1 MARSSARAARRHA
14 RPAARVGAALH
25 SRKLLPSRSL
35 QLCAAWTA
43 GESLAS
49 SRTSLGWSKLYRWPQ
64 LGHCMPAGAIELAP
78 MDAAEVAR
86 FRAETPGLTA
96 PGKLS
101 GAFLNSAGAAL
112 MPQVVVRVA
121 GALRCLESYMYL

>member
-1 MARSSARAARRHA
+1 
-14 RPAARVGAALH
+14 
-25 SRKLLPSRSL
+25 
-35 QLCAAWTA
+35 
-43 GESLAS
+43 
-49 SRTSLGWSKLYRWPQ
+49 
-64 LGHCMPAGAIELAP
+64 MPAGAIELAP

-112 MPQVVVRVA
+112 MPQVVVRVE
-121 GALRCLESYMYL
+121 GSLRCLESYMYLCQQSFMIVLTDRSIP